1 MIVVFWHLNLAE
13 KIRSDIV
20 SHSFKLFLTSFDKIN
35 VTHNLFHVVHPDL
48 PDQNR
53 VLSLQLSNGP
63 SHLITLPL
71 VSLTPRIACSSI
83 LISLAAWCRV
93 AICSNFMTL
102 TMSICFQVSLHFF
115 INYENMFLSILFHGL
130 IYRCLRKWPTS

>member
-13 KIRSDIV
+13 IVRSDIG
-20 SHSFKLFLTSFDKIN
+20 SLSFKLFLTFFDNISAPP
-35 VTHNLFHVVHPDL
+35 NLFCVVHHHL
-48 PDQNR
+48 RGQNR

-63 SHLITLPL
+63 SHLITLAL